1 MLYTTTFRD
10 IHNTNFKVEIDT
22 GGSGTSQITLC
33 DPPVIITT
41 ESEGIFSP
49 IKSRSCSINILTE
62 GAMLDLYAV
71 RPHDVHVIIRDLNRG
86 KQIFKG
92 YATPMKYGQDWTSK
106 DTLTLEC
113 VDYISSLKSIKYQQ
127 QDPTCKRYISI
138 YNLLCYL
145 CSEAL
150 PQDTAHYKFY
160 WPATKYSGAN
170 GYSWTDGINKPPRA
184 IQFLQNIK
192 LNEANFFDDDDEQTA
207 WTDYE
212 VLEEICKYLHVSAV
226 PFEDALYFID
236 YQYVAEAPTNNNWNA
251 TYHEIDNIDGYIGN
265 LNIYKKD
272 TIEGPDQS
280 DEDRDYAAGTAQI
293 EMDDLYN
300 YISLN
305 TNRYDLDEICSD
317 VNEEKNHIS
326 ITKEKNFGSAQQV
339 WTHTEESGWWIWS
352 NTTTHKWWIFKTYC
366 RMDPKSLWTHKY
378 YKPATLAQMSNTN
391 GQGYFD
397 GTGSGTTYANTQ
409 FKVSAENKYINTI
422 GASMLHY
429 ATMDQQSKKPTKLD
443 WTDVIMFNCFH
454 DTIQYYQSAGFIK
467 LKDLLD
473 DNSIFEKPVLEYT
486 SDYELNYSP
495 QTGKSWINL
504 KGSLWFQ
511 RNESNDDYT
520 LTVTNYKTHKQ
531 NMAPIEDVTDI
542 DPFVQEVEP
551 YGAGPAGIFPIMTKS
566 DGQTY
571 YYNYGWPLMKFRL
584 QIGDKYWS
592 GSQWTTTPCD
602 FYVNFQSQWEDDDKQ
617 YAGQRC
623 LTWMDMVS
631 NTDYEDKVGTEGY
644 CIPIEKADAVS
655 GQLKLTLYTPRTVP
669 AKIWTTTSG
678 TYYFKDAND
687 FYKAYAYPATAVT
700 NNQNQHVSLPI
711 TWFMTGP
718 VVFMKDFAVNYIY
731 TSDKE
736 WFLDQEKNTDDVKYS
751 NVVTENYKYEKNN
764 TLKIQSW
771 QKDRP
776 IAKSFPII
784 DFTQGTTKHTE
795 YVDEIQDL
803 YNIYSL
809 APADLQ
815 ENNIIERELRHYKAP
830 RLIYDANLQYNLS
843 PCTYVTLANT
853 SYLNNR
859 TFIVDRK
866 EYDVKY
872 SNVATKLIEYGDA
885 STSAS

>member
-1 MLYTTTFRD
+1 MLYTSTFKD
-10 IHNTNFKVEIDT
+10 IFDHNFSVEIDT
-22 GGSGTSQITLC
+22 GGSGTTQITLC
-33 DPPVIITT
+33 DPPVTITT

-71 RPHDVHVIIRDLNRG
+71 RPHDVHVIIRDLDRG

-113 VDYISSLKSIKYQQ
+113 VDYISSLKSIEYQQ

-145 CSEAL
+145 CSEAT
-150 PQDTAHYKFY
+150 PYDTVHYKFY

-170 GYSWTDGINKPPRA
+170 GYGWTNNNNLGPRA
-184 IQFLQNIK
+184 IQFLKNIK

-212 VLEEICKYLHVSAV
+212 VLEEICKYLHMSAV

-236 YQYVAEAPTNNNWNA
+236 YQYVAERLTGNNWQS
-251 TYHEIDNIDGYIGN
+251 TYHEIDNIDGYVR
-265 LNIYKKD
+265 D
-272 TIEGPDQS
+272 MTISNKSFQILGPDP
-280 DEDRDYAAGTAQI
+280 RDAKDYYYAAGTAQI
-293 EMDDLYN
+293 QMDDLYN
-300 YISLN
+300 CISLN

-317 VNEEKNHIS
+317 LNEEKNHIS

-352 NTTTHKWWIFKTYC
+352 TTTTHKWWIFKTYC
-366 RMDPKSLWTHKY
+366 RMDPNTLWKHNYYRPSTLSLL
-378 YKPATLAQMSNTN
+378 PNTN

-397 GTGSGTTYANTQ
+397 TTTYAQSYLNITP
-409 FKVSAENKYINTI
+409 ENHYLNTI
-422 GASMLHY
+422 GATLLHY

-454 DTIQYYQSAGFIK
+454 DTIQSTYNISLGNNVYIHCVR

-511 RNESNDDYT
+511 RNEDNNDYT
-520 LTVTNYKTHKQ
+520 LTVTNYKERKQ

-542 DPFVQEVEP
+542 DPFPQVVT
-551 YGAGPAGIFPIMTKS
+551 F
-566 DGQTY
+566 
-571 YYNYGWPLMKFRL
+571 YNNGSSAPKFTVRTTSNNQHAYNLGWPLMKFRL

-592 GSQWTTTPCD
+592 GTEWTNKVCD
-602 FYVNFQSQWEDDDKQ
+602 FYVNFQSQWEEDDVK
-617 YAGQRC
+617 YCGQRC

-631 NTDYEDKVGTEGY
+631 NTDYEDKVGAEGY
-644 CIPIEKADAVS
+644 CIPITKEDAVC
-655 GQLKLTLYTPRTVP
+655 GQLKLTIYTPRTVP
-669 AKIWTTTSG
+669 AKIWTATVGDDYYNYNAKQFYDTYADYNHNIPWG
-678 TYYFKDAND
+678 T
-687 FYKAYAYPATAVT
+687 
-700 NNQNQHVSLPI
+700 
-711 TWFMTGP
+711 TGP
-718 VVFMKDFAVNYIY
+718 VVFMKNFAVNYIY

-736 WFLDQEKNTDDVKYS
+736 WFLDQEKNTDDVKYT
-751 NVVTENYKYEKNN
+751 NAVNENYKYEKNDA
-764 TLKIQSW
+764 LKIQSW

-784 DFTQGTTKHTE
+784 DFTQGATQHTE

-803 YNIYSL
+803 YNIYSQ

-815 ENNIIERELRHYKAP
+815 ENNIIERELRHYKEP
-830 RLIYDANLQYNLS
+830 RLIYEANLRDNLS
-843 PCTYVTLANT
+843 PCTYVILPST
-853 SYLNNR
+853 SGLSNR
-859 TFIVDRK
+859 TFIVDQK
-866 EYDVKY
+866 EYDVKNR
-872 SNVATKLIEYGDA
+872 NVATKLIEYGDA
-885 STSAS
+885 STTAS